1 MVGGIHP
8 GAGGSFFFVLLL
20 LKRGNVLCIDQKLS
34 GFVISG
40 AAVPPASKES
50 LCIWTTH
57 HSLFT
62 EEKRTWGVAEIY
74 CSCQLDILDWC
85 GFN

>member
-8 GAGGSFFFVLLL
+8 GAGGSSFLLL

-34 GFVISG
+34 GFVIPG
-40 AAVPPASKES
+40 AAVPPTSKES
-50 LCIWTTH
+50 QCTWTTH

-62 EEKRTWGVAEIY
+62 EEKGTLGVVEIH
-74 CSCQLDILDWC
+74 CSCLLDILDW
-85 GFN
+85 